1 MKNFNNTMI
10 AACVALLL
18 FASCENV
25 TSKVETQ
32 LNRLNIKANQLDSV
46 IDTEMD
52 KVMKLDSVI
61 NLEDLKIKKLDSL
74 VKETSSKFDSIWNVL
89 KK

>member
-1 MKNFNNTMI
+1 MKNFNHAMI
-10 AACVALLL
+10 TACVSILI
-18 FASCENV
+18 FTSCENI

-32 LNRLNIKANQLDSV
+32 LDQLNERTNQLDSV
-46 IDTEMD
+46 INKEMD

-74 VKETSSKFDSIWNVL
+74 VEKTSSNLDSIL
-89 KK
+89 KKYQ